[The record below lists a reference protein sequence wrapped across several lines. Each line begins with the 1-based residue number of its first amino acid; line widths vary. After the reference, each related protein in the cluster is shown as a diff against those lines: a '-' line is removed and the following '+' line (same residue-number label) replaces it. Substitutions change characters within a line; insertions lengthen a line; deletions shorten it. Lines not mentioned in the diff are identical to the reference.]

1 MNITSK
7 RHKQSEREYIMKK
20 RWITV
25 LSAVLFVMLIMTAAE
40 TKAASKTGAWDK
52 GKKEVQAKGAFTY
65 YIHPSKNGKEA
76 WIYKIKIKSK
86 KSRTLSIPKTIQGK
100 KVTRLGRPEL
110 GSEED
115 DEAYAT
121 LFDTYV
127 EPWNNWDGKGI
138 PFVSSLKSIQ
148 IPDTVKVIDQAAFS
162 GLNSVTTIKLPKKV
176 KKIEE
181 YTFYGCSKLK
191 TVILP
196 EQMESFENSSLWGCP
211 SLRDIRLSKKNK
223 KFEVRGNC
231 LIRKKNRDLV
241 FAVTAGREFK
251 VPDGVKRITSYAFGS
266 SMSPAI
272 HIPASVIKMEK
283 AAFSMD
289 PWGDNMNIKDVV
301 VSENNLVFGRDGQ
314 CIYKK
319 SDNSLAVAIAD
330 EKRELRISELVTKL
344 TPDISL
350 VNCDIFRNGF
360 LEKVVYPS
368 GLKYVTAPGFDVLR
382 ARNVYFTG
390 SVPPEVSD
398 PNEEGL
404 EKLPNYCHVYVPE
417 AYEEAYK
424 EWYRKTVPYCEI
436 HGWHTYN
443 PETGI

>member
-1 MNITSK
+1 M
-7 RHKQSEREYIMKK
+7 
-20 RWITV
+20 TV
-25 LSAVLFVMLIMTAAE
+25 FCVVLFTMLIMTAAD
-40 TKAASKTGAWDK
+40 TKAAAKKGAWDT

-76 WIYKIKIKSK
+76 WIYKIKIKGK
-86 KSRTLSIPKTIQGK
+86 KNRSLSIPKTIHGK
-100 KVTRLGRPEL
+100 KVTRLGRPEN
-110 GSEED
+110 GKGENR
-115 DEAYAT
+115 EAYAT
-121 LFDTYV
+121 LFGTYI
-127 EPWNNWDGKGI
+127 EPWHNWDGSTKET
-138 PFVSSLKSIQ
+138 SALKSIR
-148 IPDTVKVIDQAAFS
+148 IPDTVKVIDRAAFS
-162 GLNSVTTIKLPKKV
+162 GLNAVTTIKLPKKI
-176 KKIEE
+176 KKIES
-181 YTFYGCSKLK
+181 YAFYGCDKLK
-191 TVILP
+191 TIVLP
-196 EQMESFENSSLWGCP
+196 EQMKSFENSSLWGCP
-211 SLRDIRLSKKNK
+211 SLKEIKLSKKNK
-223 KFEVRGNC
+223 TFEVRGNG
-231 LIRKKNRDLV
+231 LIHKKSMALV
-241 FAVTAGREFK
+241 MAATAGKEYTI
-251 VPDGVKRITSYAFGS
+251 PDGIIKIAPYAFGS
-266 SMSPAI
+266 AMSPAI
-272 HIPASVIKMEK
+272 HIPASVSILEK
-283 AAFSMD
+283 GAFNKN
-289 PWGDNMNIKDVV
+289 PWEKNINIRDVM
-301 VSENNLVFGRDGQ
+301 VSEHNPVFSKDGQ
-314 CIYKK
+314 CIYNKTDK
-319 SDNSLAVAIAD
+319 SLAVAIAN
-330 EKRELRISELVTKL
+330 EQEVVRISEQVEKL